1 MEFLLKHS
9 ECSEHWKKHQGDP
22 LFPVRG
28 RAGVGAGQE
37 SSRALGLEKKQG
49 VWGRLGVGGGQP
61 LERKVQ
67 QLWPPFEAEDQA
79 ENMR

>member
-1 MEFLLKHS
+1 MFGTLEKAPRGPTLSS
-9 ECSEHWKKHQGDP
+9 EGTC
-22 LFPVRG
+22 RG
-28 RAGVGAGQE
+28 GCWTGKQPSAGLGEEAGGVGEAG
-37 SSRALGLEKKQG
+37 S
-49 VWGRLGVGGGQP
+49 WGGQP